1 MANTNIVNQYGST
14 IITIFTDVVKKYES
28 NLEVIEQTDGELQDL
43 YHEIELSNPKDMY
56 HGYLMYKAIRDLR
69 MRRRQAK
76 NENEI
81 LRDMY
86 DYVKSPNGQSVKGK
100 MQSIQGNSV
109 KVYDAQQRRTYTPRQ
124 RTDLSI
130 TDKTCE
136 VNKPFEDL
144 LKDFN
149 ANKATMKGGKMRK

>member
-28 NLEVIEQTDGELQDL
+28 NLEVIEQTEGELQDL
-43 YHEIELSNPKDMY
+43 FHEIELSAPKDMY
-56 HGYLMYKAIRDLR
+56 QGYLMYKAIRDLR

-124 RTDLSI
+124 RSDLTI

-149 ANKATMKGGKMRK
+149 KNKASMKGGKMRK